1 MATRKLKLTGICE
14 WAKVFAQNR
23 DMTGFKKTPTAIGTY
38 EKTNGACC
46 IDLILDDANV
56 AALQAAGS
64 AKEPK
69 PDLEG
74 RGLRVKI
81 DRKFDTGRDWD
92 SGAPLVTHADGT
104 PWNFDTDGMIGN
116 GSVVEVMA
124 SVYDVPNY
132 GTTGTRLDSVTVL
145 THVAVEGTAPVV
157 FSADTSKPAANASS
171 PPPAGAELND
181 EVMF

>member
-1 MATRKLKLTGICE
+1 MATRKLKLSGIAE

-23 DMTGFKKTPTAIGTY
+23 DMTGYKKTPTAIGTY

-46 IDLILDDANV
+46 IDLILDDANI

-64 AKEPK
+64 SKEPK

-74 RGLRVKI
+74 RGMRIKM

-92 SGAPLVTHADGT
+92 GGAPLVTHADGT

-116 GSVVEVMA
+116 GSTVEVMA

-132 GTTGTRLDSVTVL
+132 GTTGTRLDSVMVIN
-145 THVAVEGTAPVV
+145 HVMVEGAAPVV
-157 FSADTSKPAANASS
+157 FSADTPSPAVVASS
-171 PPPAGAELND
+171 PSADVKLDD
-181 EVMF
+181 EIMF

>member
-1 MATRKLKLTGICE
+1 
-14 WAKVFAQNR
+14 
-23 DMTGFKKTPTAIGTY
+23 MTGFKKTPTAIGTY

-171 PPPAGAELND
+171 PPAGAELDD